1 MILKSIGLCGFK
13 SFYRKINLD
22 FVSGITAIV
31 GPNGCGK
38 SNIADAIRWVM
49 GEQNPRVLRGKRM
62 DDTIFKGTQ
71 HRKPLNMT
79 EVSLSFDNSNGAS
92 ALPYEEVTITRKL
105 FRSGDSEYLINNT
118 ACRLKDV
125 VDLILDLGIGRD
137 AYSLIEQKMIDEIL
151 NGKTGERRRI
161 LEEAAGI
168 VKYKE
173 RRRQALKKLERTRID
188 LEQIQVLVDEVERSV
203 RGLKRHVGKARRYT
217 AYKARE
223 KEIEIFLTRTEFDEL
238 SGREESV
245 RVHLEALEEERKDAF
260 AKIHGLEVNL
270 REGKTALVSREQNL
284 DKIREDLRGHMLEVK
299 ELDERLVVIRERTL
313 HRRERMDRVDLEI
326 GEATRSKEELEG
338 ELKALE
344 VEREEES
351 ARLTEIS
358 NRLESHKAE
367 RVAIG
372 AAIAKEEEKY
382 KAGED
387 NRLKR
392 LETLAE
398 IKAKINTI
406 EGERISLLERQE
418 QLERQLGGKRWK
430 IKEKV
435 GEKDT
440 FTEEITEL
448 KPIVDNMSV
457 RLDKLSRL
465 KDKVFK
471 RREFSDNEIERQQLQ
486 FNNIMAQL
494 EMESKWKEEYEGYPR
509 GVVSIMRAKEKLPGI
524 HGPLAEILEI
534 DDQFSR
540 AVESGLGQFLKMIVV
555 EDNQSALEAINYLR
569 LKGKGLAY
577 FLSLQMIDKLDG
589 RKITKPPSWVI
600 ASGVDVVTCDTR
612 FQSLKDLLLGDL
624 WIVPPP
630 MTREEVEEYFKVPAR
645 IVSLDGSLLRDDVVL
660 WGGSDSDNRPLL
672 LQRSKRIEE
681 LEVEAANLKRAIEK
695 VEVDCQKLN
704 RILRGA
710 EEEHRKLQHKSTEE
724 MEVLKEKEVTLVGL
738 ERESD
743 LLQGEIKHFEE
754 ELRKVLLLRDTREQ
768 ELRDLREALSHVEG
782 AADISGD
789 ETQDEILNRLRD
801 RKSSFDQ
808 EIEKLRVEE
817 ATLRSLIS
825 ENEKRVERVE
835 GELRGRTE
843 MLHRLGEEKTNLE
856 AELTELEG
864 EQTRLDDKRKEV
876 SSGTEDLEKDLLGN
890 ENEIRMI
897 RTELDRAEEVV
908 GRLRGEID
916 TRVSEIQRLELE
928 KNDLKNRIVSLQER
942 IKEKYNMKL
951 SDLKSSVKE
960 EDRPLSE
967 LKEELHDIKRKINNL
982 GFVNFVA
989 LEEYEREEERFGILR
1004 EQRDDLE
1011 KGKESLEATIRKIN
1025 RTARER
1031 FLETFDLVR
1040 ENFRETFRVLFRGG
1054 RADLIMNGGDDP
1066 LEADIDMVAQ
1076 PFGKKLGSIDLL
1088 SGGERSLTALAL
1100 LFAIYLVKPS
1110 PFCILDEADAAL
1122 DDANVDKL
1130 LDMLARFSSETQF
1143 IIITHNKKTMSAANC
1158 LYGVTMEEP
1167 GISKVVSVTLEGN
1180 EGKSQ

>member
-1 MILKSIGLCGFK
+1 MILKSIRLCGFK
-13 SFYRKINLD
+13 SFYRKIGLD

-79 EVSLSFDNSNGAS
+79 EVTLSFDNSNGTS
-92 ALPYEEVTITRKL
+92 SLPYEEVTITRKL

-125 VDLILDLGIGRD
+125 VDLVLDLGIGRD
-137 AYSLIEQKMIDEIL
+137 AYSLIEQRMIDEIL
-151 NGKTGERRRI
+151 NGRSGERRRI

-173 RRRQALKKLERTRID
+173 RRKQALRKLERTRID

-223 KEIEIFLTRTEFDEL
+223 KEIEIFLTSTEFEEL

-245 RVHLEALEEERKDAF
+245 RVQLEALEEERKEAF

-270 REGKTALVSREQNL
+270 REGKAALVSKEQNL

-299 ELDERLVVIRERTL
+299 ELDERHVVIRERTV
-313 HRRERMDRVDLEI
+313 HRHERKDRVDFEI
-326 GEATRSKEELEG
+326 G
-338 ELKALE
+338 
-344 VEREEES
+344 ES
-351 ARLTEIS
+351 ARLKEQQEGERKELDFEKAEGSARLSEIS
-358 NRLESHKAE
+358 SRLESHEAE
-367 RVAIG
+367 RLELG
-372 AAIAKEEEKY
+372 TAIAKEEEKY

-387 NRLKR
+387 DRLKR
-392 LETLAE
+392 LETFAE
-398 IKAKINTI
+398 IKATINTI
-406 EGERISLLERQE
+406 ENERISLLERQE
-418 QLERQLGGKRWK
+418 QLERQLSEKRLN
-430 IKEKV
+430 IRGKV
-435 GEKDT
+435 GEKDI
-440 FTEEITEL
+440 FTEEIAEL
-448 KPIVDNMSV
+448 NTIVEMMSG

-465 KDKVFK
+465 KDKVVK
-471 RREFSDNEIERQQLQ
+471 RREFSDNEIKNQQLQ
-486 FNNIMAQL
+486 FNNIMTQL
-494 EMESKWKEEYEGYPR
+494 EMESRWKEEYEGYPQ
-509 GVVSIMRAKEKLPGI
+509 GVVSIMHAKEKLPGI
-524 HGPLAEILEI
+524 VGPLAEIFEI

-540 AVESGLGQFLKMIVV
+540 AVESGLGQYLKMIVV
-555 EDNQSALEAINYLR
+555 EDNQSALEAINFLR

-600 ASGVDVVTCDTR
+600 ASGIDVVTCETR
-612 FQSLKDLLLGDL
+612 FQSLKNLLLGDL

-645 IVSLDGSLLRDDVVL
+645 IVSLDGSLLRDNVVL
-660 WGGSDSDNRPLL
+660 WGGSDSDNRSLL

-681 LEVEAANLKRAIEK
+681 LEVEAANLKRTIEK
-695 VEVDCQKLN
+695 AGVAYQKLN
-704 RILRGA
+704 RILKGA
-710 EEEHRKLQHKSTEE
+710 EEEHRKLQRRSTDE
-724 MEVLKEKEVTLVGL
+724 METLKEKEVTLLGL
-738 ERESD
+738 EREND
-743 LLQGEIKHFEE
+743 LLQGEIKHLEE
-754 ELRKVLLLRDTREQ
+754 ELGNVSLLFDTREQ
-768 ELRDLREALSHVEG
+768 ELRDLGEALSRVEG
-782 AADISGD
+782 GADIDGN
-789 ETQDEILNRLRD
+789 EAQDDILNRFRD
-801 RKSSFDQ
+801 RKSTLDQ

-817 ATLRSLIS
+817 ATLRSLVS

-835 GELRGRTE
+835 GELRDRTE
-843 MLHRLGEEKTNLE
+843 MLHRLGEEKNNLE
-856 AELTELEG
+856 VELRELES
-864 EQTRLDDKRKEV
+864 EQTQLDDKRNEI
-876 SSGTEDLEKDLLGN
+876 SSLTEDLEKDSLGN

-897 RTELDRAEEVV
+897 RTELDKADGVV

-916 TRVSEIQRLELE
+916 LKVSEIQKLELD
-928 KNDLKNRIVSLQER
+928 KNDLKNRIVSLRDR
-942 IKEKYNMKL
+942 IQEKYNMNF
-951 SDLKSSVKE
+951 SDLKSSVKG
-960 EDRPLSE
+960 EDKPLSE
-967 LKEELHDIKRKINNL
+967 LKEELHDIKRKISNL

-989 LEEYEREEERFGILR
+989 LEEYEREEKRFGILR

-1040 ENFRETFRVLFRGG
+1040 ENFRETFRILFRGG

-1122 DDANVDKL
+1122 DDANVDRL
-1130 LDMLARFSSETQF
+1130 LDMLARFSDETQF
-1143 IIITHNKKTMSAANC
+1143 IIITHNKKTMSVANC

-1167 GISKVVSVTLEGN
+1167 GISKVVSVTLDGN
-1180 EGKSQ
+1180 EGKN